1 MLTESPPVPD
11 SLTIVQ
17 NDRMSQTPQNPVEI
31 TTPNDTPIRIGAG
44 QPLAIIAGPC
54 VIDCE
59 ETLVEI
65 AETLVPV
72 CEKLEIPLLF
82 KASFDKANRTRID
95 SYRGV
100 GLSAGME
107 ILGRIR
113 ERFNVPVTTDIHLP
127 EQAETVAGTCD
138 LLQIPAFLARQTDL
152 LVAAAK
158 TGKPVNVKKGQF
170 MAPWDMAHVV
180 GKLVD
185 SGCQHTML
193 TERGT
198 FFGYGRLVNDM
209 RSLIEMGSLG
219 VPVIFDATHSVQ
231 QPSAA
236 NGVTGGQR
244 EMVPHLARAAVACG
258 CDAVFLETHP
268 RPEESPSDG
277 ANMVPLT
284 EVESLLASLKQISSC
299 VRNT

>member
-1 MLTESPPVPD
+1 M
-11 SLTIVQ
+11 
-17 NDRMSQTPQNPVEI
+17 
-31 TTPNDTPIRIGAG
+31 
-44 QPLAIIAGPC
+44 AIIAGPC
-54 VIDCE
+54 VIDRE
-59 ETLVEI
+59 DVLIEI
-65 AETLVPV
+65 AETLVPL
-72 CEKLEIPLLF
+72 CEKLDLPLIF

-100 GLSAGME
+100 GLAPGME

-113 ERFNVPVTTDIHLP
+113 SEFNVPVTTDIHLP
-127 EQAETVAGTCD
+127 EQAETVARTCD

-170 MAPWDMAHVV
+170 MAPWDMSHVV

-185 SGCQHTML
+185 AGCKGALL

-209 RSLIEMGSLG
+209 RSIVEMGSLG
-219 VPVIFDATHSVQ
+219 APVVFDATHSVQ

-236 NGVTGGQR
+236 GGVTGGQR

-268 RPEESPSDG
+268 RPDESPSDG
-277 ANMVPLT
+277 ANMVPLN
-284 EVESLLASLKQISSC
+284 EMESLLTSLKQIADC
-299 VRNT
+299 LRNIQTTTI

>member
-1 MLTESPPVPD
+1 MTFKAQDVVSIKAPGDAPAVK
-11 SLTIVQ
+11 
-17 NDRMSQTPQNPVEI
+17 
-31 TTPNDTPIRIGAG
+31 IGKG
-44 QPLAIIAGPC
+44 QPLAVIAGPC
-54 VIDCE
+54 VIDKE
-59 ETLVEI
+59 ETVEEI
-65 AETLVPV
+65 ASAIVPI
-72 CEKLEIPLLF
+72 CKELELPLIF

-100 GLSAGME
+100 GLVRGTE

-113 ERFNVPVTTDIHLP
+113 AKFGVPVTTDIHLP
-127 EQAETVAGTCD
+127 DQAEVVAQTCD

-170 MAPWDMAHVV
+170 MAPWDMSHVV

-185 SGCQHTML
+185 AGCDATML

-209 RSLIEMGSLG
+209 RSIIEMGSLG

-231 QPSAA
+231 QPSASD
-236 NGVTGGQR
+236 GVTGGQR

-268 RPEESPSDG
+268 RPDESPSDG
-277 ANMVPLT
+277 ANMVPLD
-284 EVESLLASLKQISSC
+284 ELEPLLASLKQIAAA
-299 VRNT
+299 VRTA

>member
-1 MLTESPPVPD
+1 MTK
-11 SLTIVQ
+11 
-17 NDRMSQTPQNPVEI
+17 TPRNPVQIEG
-31 TTPNDTPIRIGAG
+31 PSGASPVLIGTG
-44 QPLAIIAGPC
+44 CPLAIIAGPC
-54 VIDCE
+54 VIDRE
-59 ETLVEI
+59 ETLLEI
-65 AETLVPV
+65 AETIVPV
-72 CEKLEIPLLF
+72 CQKLELPLIF

-100 GLSAGME
+100 GLSQGME
-107 ILGRIR
+107 ILGRIGDKYR
-113 ERFNVPVTTDIHLP
+113 VPVTTDIHLP
-127 EQAETVAGTCD
+127 EQAEIVAQTCD

-170 MAPWDMAHVV
+170 MAPWDMNHVV
-180 GKLVD
+180 GKLLD
-185 SGCQHTML
+185 AGCDQTML

-209 RSLIEMGSLG
+209 RSIVEMGSLG

-277 ANMVPLT
+277 ANMVPLD
-284 EVESLLASLKQISSC
+284 EFESLLTSLKQIAAC
-299 VRNT
+299 VRASS